1 MARKATRTAQGAGT
15 IRQRKNG
22 LWEARYTVGRDPG
35 TGKQLQKSIYG
46 KTQQE
51 VRRKLLE
58 ATSLVDKGICVSAS
72 SFTVSQWLNTWL
84 REYTGNIKITTS
96 AKYEQTIRKHIEP
109 YLGALKLSAL
119 RPHHVQTLYN
129 ALERGTKEKEGLS
142 PKTIKNI
149 HGVLH
154 RALEQA
160 RRLSY
165 IYANPATGAILPRME
180 KKELRPL
187 DDAEIAAFLKT
198 IKGAEYEILLT
209 VDLFTGMRESEII
222 GLTWDCIDFEKGTI
236 TLRRQ
241 LIRKPGKGEGFMFAA
256 LKNDKTRTITPAPFV
271 MQLLKRR
278 KIEQAQKRLAVG
290 SAWDD
295 REFPGLVFTNDIGG
309 HLYHN
314 TVVKHFKKALA
325 VAGIPERRF
334 HDLRHSYA
342 VAALRSG
349 DDVKTVQENLGHHT
363 AAFTLDQYGHVTEQM
378 RRESADRMQAFIER
392 VTADNV

>member
-1 MARKATRTAQGAGT
+1 MAHKATRGAQGAGT
-15 IRQRKNG
+15 IRQRKDG
-22 LWEARYTVGRDPG
+22 RWEARYTVGRDPG

-58 ATSLVDKGICVSAS
+58 TTSRMDKGIFIEDS
-72 SFTVSQWLNTWL
+72 SFTLSQWLDIWL
-84 REYTGNIKITTS
+84 KEYTGNIKITTS
-96 AKYEQTIRKHIEP
+96 AKYAQTIEKHIKP
-109 YLGALKLSAL
+109 ALGSVKLSAL
-119 RPHHVQTLYN
+119 RPHNVQAFYN
-129 ALERGTKEKEGLS
+129 SLQRDTDAECGLS
-142 PKTIKNI
+142 PKTIKNV
-149 HGVLH
+149 HGILH

-160 RRLSY
+160 RKLSY
-165 IYANPATGAILPRME
+165 IYANPAEGAILPRIE
-180 KKELRPL
+180 KKEIRPL
-187 DDAEIAAFLKT
+187 DDCEIASFLKA
-198 IKGAEYEILLT
+198 IKGTEDEILLT

-241 LIRKPGKGEGFMFAA
+241 LIRRPGKGEGFMFAA

-278 KIEQAQKRLAVG
+278 KVEQAQKRLAVG

-295 REFPGLVFTNDIGG
+295 AEFPGLVFTNDIGG

-378 RRESADRMQAFIER
+378 RRESANRMQAFIDA

>member
-1 MARKATRTAQGAGT
+1 M
-15 IRQRKNG
+15 
-22 LWEARYTVGRDPG
+22 
-35 TGKQLQKSIYG
+35 
-46 KTQQE
+46 
-51 VRRKLLE
+51 
-58 ATSLVDKGICVSAS
+58 DKGIFIEDS
-72 SFTVSQWLNTWL
+72 SFTLSQWLDVWL
-84 REYTGNIKITTS
+84 KEYTGNIKITTS
-96 AKYEQTIRKHIEP
+96 AKYAQTIEKHIKP
-109 YLGALKLSAL
+109 ALGSVKLSAL
-119 RPHHVQTLYN
+119 RPHNVQAFYN
-129 ALERGTKEKEGLS
+129 SLQRDTGAECGLS
-142 PKTIKNI
+142 PKTIKNV
-149 HGVLH
+149 HGILH

-160 RRLSY
+160 RKLSY
-165 IYANPATGAILPRME
+165 IYANPAEGAILPRIE
-180 KKELRPL
+180 KKEIRPL
-187 DDAEIAAFLKT
+187 DDCEIASFLKA
-198 IKGAEYEILLT
+198 IKGTEDEILLT

-241 LIRKPGKGEGFMFAA
+241 LIRRPGKGEGFMFAA

-278 KIEQAQKRLAVG
+278 KIEQAEKRLSVG

-325 VAGIPERRF
+325 AAGIPERRF

-378 RRESADRMQAFIER
+378 RRESANRMQAFIDA